1 MIPDMAATEKDILFL
16 LQPFFLDA
24 RSGSGLFHCPH
35 SARIEGLLSFYPFL
49 RTRLDVRYVDFP
61 KPRQPLVDL
70 IGPDHQSCPVLVVAA
85 GREPVEG
92 ATRSPTG
99 RLFVADS
106 IAIGAYLSREHG
118 IPAPHP

>member
-1 MIPDMAATEKDILFL
+1 MIGPMGGAERDQLYL
-16 LQPFFLDA
+16 LQPFFADPG
-24 RSGSGLFHCPH
+24 SGGGLFHCPG
-35 SARIEGLLSFYPFL
+35 SARVEGLLSFYPFL

-61 KPRQPLVDL
+61 KPRHPLIEL
-70 IGPDHQSCPVLVVAA
+70 LGPDHQGCPVLVVAP
-85 GREPVEG
+85 GREAVEG

-106 IAIGAYLSREHG
+106 LAIAAYLAREHG